1 MTVAS
6 QEYAKII
13 KPAHD
18 TLQLDA
24 VNEEDR
30 QGRLIL
36 AHVIQKCVLQVLGFF
51 CRHVSFPFF
60 YLSVFAEARLTPSR
74 FELQRSAD
82 AESSKAIGG
91 TPSNEINLQTLPPG
105 TMRQHSH

>member
-1 MTVAS
+1 
-6 QEYAKII
+6 
-13 KPAHD
+13 
-18 TLQLDA
+18 
-24 VNEEDR
+24 
-30 QGRLIL
+30 
-36 AHVIQKCVLQVLGFF
+36 LGFF

-60 YLSVFAEARLTPSR
+60 YLSVFSEARLTPSR

-82 AESSKAIGG
+82 AESSKAIGE